1 MRVRLRAVLL
11 CGDQQRRTGRSSA
24 MDIRNKV
31 ALVTGAGAGIGD
43 AVASRLAREG
53 AAVIVAD
60 VDEDAGLGTVR
71 EIGSEGGRTAFVL
84 ADVASEA
91 DASRMDAFARERFG
105 SLDVLVN
112 NAGGVE
118 EPYFPE
124 GEPEHWGRAID
135 LNLRGVMLGV
145 HFGVRAMRER
155 GGGAIVNISSVGG
168 IGFEPYDKPEYGAAK
183 AGVVR
188 LTASL
193 ATLKERMGVRVNCVC
208 PGWVDTPASRRS
220 RARMT
225 PEERE
230 KVPPVLL
237 QPEEIGEAVMMF
249 VEDDSMAGRVM
260 IWQEGSPWQIVPVE
274 APY

>member
-1 MRVRLRAVLL
+1 M
-11 CGDQQRRTGRSSA
+11 
-24 MDIRNKV
+24 
-31 ALVTGAGAGIGD
+31 
-43 AVASRLAREG
+43 
-53 AAVIVAD
+53 
-60 VDEDAGLGTVR
+60 GT
-71 EIGSEGGRTAFVL
+71 
-84 ADVASEA
+84 
-91 DASRMDAFARERFG
+91 
-105 SLDVLVN
+105 
-112 NAGGVE
+112 
-118 EPYFPE
+118 
-124 GEPEHWGRAID
+124 

-145 HFGVRAMRER
+145 HFGVRAMRKR

-168 IGFEPYDKPEYGAAK
+168 IGFGPYDAPEYGAAK

-237 QPEEIGEAVMMF
+237 QPEEIAEAVVMF

>member
-1 MRVRLRAVLL
+1 
-11 CGDQQRRTGRSSA
+11 

-31 ALVTGAGAGIGD
+31 ALVTGAGAGIGR
-43 AVASRLAREG
+43 AVARRLAREG
-53 AAVIVAD
+53 AAVVVAD
-60 VDEDAGLGTVR
+60 LDEEAGLGAVR
-71 EIGSEGGRTAFVL
+71 EIGSEGGRAVFVL

-91 DASRMDAFARERFG
+91 DASRMVAFARERFG
-105 SLDVLVN
+105 GLDVLIN

-118 EPYFPE
+118 APYFPE
-124 GEPEHWGRAID
+124 GDPAHWGRAID
-135 LNLRGVMLGV
+135 LNLRGAMLGV
-145 HFGVRAMRER
+145 HFGVRAMRKR
-155 GGGAIVNISSVGG
+155 GGGAIVNVSSVGG
-168 IGFEPYDKPEYGAAK
+168 IGFGPYDKPEYGAAK

-188 LTASL
+188 LSTSL

-220 RARMT
+220 RAEMN

-230 KVPPVLL
+230 MLRPFLL
-237 QPEEIGEAVMMF
+237 RPEEIAEAVVMF

-260 IWQEGSPWQIVPVE
+260 IWREGSPWRIVPVE